1 MYNTANRQKYT
12 DKELVHLA
20 LLNKGYGFTRFAA
33 KIGMDEKR
41 LLELREFYQEE
52 TNIDLFGILQDPD
65 GLVIMRKDEWIAKGK
80 PPKPIGGGQKGMTR
94 KKTVDG
100 KSRRFT
106 EKEMLETYQRYEQS
120 GFTYD
125 RHDLRTQVR
134 LKVYPEFNWGPYR
147 PRKQKK
153 GRK

>member
-1 MYNTANRQKYT
+1 
-12 DKELVHLA
+12 
-20 LLNKGYGFTRFAA
+20 
-33 KIGMDEKR
+33 MDCK
-41 LLELREFYQEE
+41 
-52 TNIDLFGILQDPD
+52 
-65 GLVIMRKDEWIAKGK
+65 KGK
-80 PPKPIGGGQKGMTR
+80 PPRIVGGGQKGMTR

-120 GFTYD
+120 GFTFD